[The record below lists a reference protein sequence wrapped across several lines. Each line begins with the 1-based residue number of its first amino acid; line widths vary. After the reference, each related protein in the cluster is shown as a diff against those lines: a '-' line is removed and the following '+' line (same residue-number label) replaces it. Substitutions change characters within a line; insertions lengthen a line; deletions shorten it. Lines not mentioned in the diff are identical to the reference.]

1 MGETAT
7 RYLAAILAADVVGYS
22 RLMGA
27 DEDGT
32 LARVQALFAEVAGP
46 AVAARQGRIFKTM
59 GDAFLAEFPSA
70 VGAVLCA
77 AEVQQALAARE
88 AGRPE
93 AARLRLRVG
102 VHLGDV
108 VPQGADLFG
117 DGVNIAARLEGVA
130 EPGGVAM
137 SATVAEA
144 VRGKLPFGLEDL
156 GEKAL
161 KNIERPV
168 RVFRLVVAGAAVPK
182 PARRRLG
189 ALAAGLVVVALALG
203 GVWWAW
209 RPVGEPVADAVP
221 LAGPAPAA
229 TALAQPA
236 VQQAPLSIVVLP
248 FANLSGDPA
257 QGYVAEGLS
266 SSITADLSRISGSL
280 VIAPSTAN
288 TYRNRDVDIRQVGRE
303 LDVRYVLQGGVQRGG
318 GRYRVNASL
327 ADTGT
332 GAQLWAERMEGPE
345 AELFDAQDQITG
357 RIALATGRQ
366 MVVTAAR
373 DAGRRADSA
382 SAVDA
387 YLRALA
393 LAEQPPS
400 LENSH
405 AQEAAFTE
413 ALRLDPGN
421 LDAMARLARA
431 ITLPGILWADRI
443 SREEYLDRARRAS
456 ETARSVIALD
466 PLNSRAYWAL
476 ALSLSMQRDTL
487 AADRAQARAS
497 ELDPNSM
504 VVIVWA
510 GLKTRIGQPRAAIEL
525 SQRGLRLDPRSPQFA
540 VAARNMAWGY
550 GALGDLDLAIEW
562 FEKSRAANPT
572 IATTLAWLAI
582 SYARQGRDQ
591 QANAVSADLRRQS
604 PNFQL
609 SKTIDFTDPSIPV
622 SYRRYLE
629 EIIIPAAERAGVPL

>member
-77 AEVQQALAARE
+77 AEVQQALATRE

-108 VPQGADLFG
+108 VPQGTDLFG

-257 QGYVAEGLS
+257 QDYFAEG
-266 SSITADLSRISGSL
+266 ITEEITTDLSRIAGSL
-280 VIAPSTAN
+280 VINRSTAFALK
-288 TYRNRDVDIRQVGRE
+288 NRTVELRDLGRE
-303 LDVRYVLQGGVQRGG
+303 LGVRYVLRGSVLRLG
-318 GRYRVNASL
+318 EQVRINAELSETE
-327 ADTGT
+327 AGT
-332 GAQLWAERMEGPE
+332 QLWAERFTGYRHDLV
-345 AELFDAQDQITG
+345 ALQDEVLG
-357 RIALATGRQ
+357 RIALALNYRLVNDAGRRAGRGFDIHASDLVMRAMAAINGTFSRDSMLEAQ
-366 MVVTAAR
+366 RLFGEAAAR
-373 DAGRRADSA
+373 DAGNADALAGLAYTYSA
-382 SAVDA
+382 MATAGLGGNREDNVEHANRFADQ
-387 YLRALA
+387 ALA
-393 LAEQPPS
+393 LNSRHVLARTVKGIVSLTLKQP
-400 LENSH
+400 
-405 AQEAAFTE
+405 EAALAQFDQ
-413 ALRLDPGN
+413 AL
-421 LDAMARLARA
+421 AA
-431 ITLPGILWADRI
+431 
-443 SREEYLDRARRAS
+443 
-456 ETARSVIALD
+456 
-466 PLNSRAYWAL
+466 NSNFAL
-476 ALSLSMQRDTL
+476 ALYWS
-487 AADRAQARAS
+487 ARAS
-497 ELDPNSM
+497 NAAWRPNDGLRAIDRAMRLSPLDPFF
-504 VVIVWA
+504 
-510 GLKTRIGQPRAAIEL
+510 GQWSFAKAEALLEREDWLSAI
-525 SQRGLRLDPRSPQFA
+525 
-540 VAARNMAWGY
+540 
-550 GALGDLDLAIEW
+550 
-562 FEKSRAANPT
+562 T
-572 IATTLAWLAI
+572 
-582 SYARQGRDQ
+582 
-591 QANAVSADLRRQS
+591 
-604 PNFQL
+604 
-609 SKTIDFTDPSIPV
+609 
-622 SYRRYLE
+622 YL
-629 EIIIPAAERAGVPL
+629 ERAGAVQSGPTNRIWMLAASYALVGRPEEAQASMAEYRRRRPAATVQTLRAEGYSNHPNYLALRERLLMVVRDLGLPEQ